1 VFIGEYTHNIDRKGR
16 LIMPAKFREELGERV
31 YITKGMDGCLNIY
44 TRDEFIQQYKQYS
57 SLPAT
62 DENARMFLR
71 IFMSKACEVDL
82 DAQGR
87 VLIPSNLI
95 TAAKLDKECYII
107 GVADRIEVWSKDEW
121 LKLQETVLPEY
132 EKFAEKV
139 SGMLN

>member
-1 VFIGEYTHNIDRKGR
+1 
-16 LIMPAKFREELGERV
+16 
-31 YITKGMDGCLNIY
+31 
-44 TRDEFIQQYKQYS
+44 
-57 SLPAT
+57 
-62 DENARMFLR
+62 
-71 IFMSKACEVDL
+71 MSKACEVDL